1 MEIYEKHWFRYLK
14 SLFNGEVACTIA
26 GFALTNENYE
36 NAVELLGERFGQF
49 GQSQKIDHAYMIKI
63 SAILR

>member
-1 MEIYEKHWFRYLK
+1 MK